1 MQRALGKVELQLAHV
16 YLVGLRHSS
25 RPPLR
30 HSDAVRTSQRNEEA
44 RGEKTRSTTKKL
56 LLLWTEERRA
66 ERRGRGGGIE
76 QSHVLF
82 PAFPYVALGE
92 PWLAIAGPCVSIAW
106 CTLCPS
112 ISSV

>member
-44 RGEKTRSTTKKL
+44 RGEKTRSTTKKM
-56 LLLWTEERRA
+56 TRA
-66 ERRGRGGGIE
+66 AKRGGRRGEVEAGG
-76 QSHVLF
+76 
-82 PAFPYVALGE
+82 
-92 PWLAIAGPCVSIAW
+92 
-106 CTLCPS
+106 
-112 ISSV
+112 SSRATFCSR

>member
-44 RGEKTRSTTKKL
+44 RGEKTRSTTKK
-56 LLLWTEERRA
+56 RA

-82 PAFPYVALGE
+82 PA
-92 PWLAIAGPCVSIAW
+92 
-106 CTLCPS
+106 
-112 ISSV
+112 

>member
-56 LLLWTEERRA
+56 LLLWTPFCMPPTSCA
-66 ERRGRGGGIE
+66 
-76 QSHVLF
+76 
-82 PAFPYVALGE
+82 A
-92 PWLAIAGPCVSIAW
+92 PCSAVRM
-106 CTLCPS
+106 TR
-112 ISSV
+112 

>member
-1 MQRALGKVELQLAHV
+1 MRREQEMQRALGKVELQLAHV

-56 LLLWTEERRA
+56 LLLWTPLPTSPLGPWGA
-66 ERRGRGGGIE
+66 RGLSESTSRG
-76 QSHVLF
+76 QKRHRTDRV
-82 PAFPYVALGE
+82 
-92 PWLAIAGPCVSIAW
+92 
-106 CTLCPS
+106 
-112 ISSV
+112 

>member
-56 LLLWTEERRA
+56 LLLWTRA
-66 ERRGRGGGIE
+66 TFCSRHSPTLRSANRG
-76 QSHVLF
+76 
-82 PAFPYVALGE
+82 
-92 PWLAIAGPCVSIAW
+92 
-106 CTLCPS
+106 
-112 ISSV
+112 

>member
-56 LLLWTEERRA
+56 LLLWTPEMGTEKGVPCPTANVVPNR
-66 ERRGRGGGIE
+66 
-76 QSHVLF
+76 QL
-82 PAFPYVALGE
+82 PLLG
-92 PWLAIAGPCVSIAW
+92 
-106 CTLCPS
+106 
-112 ISSV
+112 